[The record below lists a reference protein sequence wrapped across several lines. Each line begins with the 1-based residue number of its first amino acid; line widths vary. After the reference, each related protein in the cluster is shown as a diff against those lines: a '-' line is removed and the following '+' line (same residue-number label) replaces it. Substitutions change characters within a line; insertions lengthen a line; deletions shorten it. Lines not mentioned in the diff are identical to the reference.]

1 MRVLLLTEYFAPHAG
16 GTAVYYHAIA
26 RRLPPGAVMVAARTH
41 PLAAEYDGQLP
52 FPIVRTPFPR
62 IPKVRMLVE
71 WCAMVCVALWGVW
84 RGGVTILQAG
94 QVFPVGLAAHL
105 AHRVTGVPYAVYLHG
120 EELTAAAG
128 QRRRLIRYILR
139 HAAAVFVNSR
149 FTARQALSFG
159 VPRRR
164 LHLVRPAVDTRRFR
178 PHGTSPTRARWG
190 GADHRVLLTVGRLV
204 PRKGQDTVIRLLPRL
219 AEVAPDVVYWIAG
232 DGPPAER
239 RRLATLAAEC
249 GVAERVRFLG
259 PVAVGG
265 LAALYNACDV
275 FVMLNR
281 TMPDGDV
288 EGFGTVFL
296 EAGACGKPVVGGRSG
311 GVREAVRDGVTG
323 FLVRDGDDEAAVE
336 VIARLLRDEALR
348 GSLGE
353 AGRRHAVERC
363 SWDRAARRVAAVSL
377 AIGPRRGGAAV
388 PAVRKR
394 RVTA

>member
-26 RRLPPGAVMVAARTH
+26 RRLPTGTVMVAARTH
-41 PLAAEYDGQLP
+41 PLAADFDEHLP

-71 WCAMVCVALWGVW
+71 WWAMVCVALWGVW
-84 RGGVTILQAG
+84 RCGVTVLQAG
-94 QVFPVGLAAHL
+94 QVFPLGLAVHL
-105 AHRVTGVPYAVYLHG
+105 AHRITGAPYAVYVHG
-120 EELTAAAG
+120 EELTVAARL
-128 QRRRLIRYILR
+128 RRRLMRYTLR

-149 FTARQALSFG
+149 FTARQVLGVG

-178 PHGTSPTRARWG
+178 PRGTDPSRSRWG
-190 GADHRVLLTVGRLV
+190 DTDRRVLLTVGRLV

-259 PVAVGG
+259 AVPVDD
-265 LAALYNACDV
+265 LASLYNACDV

-311 GVREAVRDGVTG
+311 GAREAVRDGVTG
-323 FLVRDGDDEAAVE
+323 FLVRDGDDEAAVA
-336 VIARLLRDEALR
+336 VISRLLRDEALR

-353 AGRRHAVERC
+353 AGRRCAVERC
-363 SWDRAARRVAAVSL
+363 SWDRAAQRVAAVSL
-377 AIGPRRGGAAV
+377 AISPRGGAAV
-388 PAVRKR
+388 PALRKR
-394 RVTA
+394 RITA

>member
-1 MRVLLLTEYFAPHAG
+1 MRVLLLTEYYAPHAG
-16 GTAVYYHAIA
+16 GTAVYYHAIT
-26 RRLPPGAVMVAARTH
+26 RRLRPDVIMVAARTH
-41 PLAAEYDGQLP
+41 PLAAEFDGQLP
-52 FPIVRTPFPR
+52 FPVVRTPFPR
-62 IPKVRMLVE
+62 IPKVRLLVE
-71 WCAMVCVALWGVW
+71 WWAMVCVAVWGVW
-84 RGGVTILQAG
+84 RRGVTVLQAG
-94 QVFPVGLAAHL
+94 QVFPLGLAAYV
-105 AHRVTGVPYAVYLHG
+105 AHRITGVPYAVYVHG
-120 EELTAAAG
+120 EELTVAARL
-128 QRRRLIRYILR
+128 RRRLVRYTLGR
-139 HAAAVFVNSR
+139 AEAVFVNSL
-149 FTARQALSFG
+149 FTARQALSLG

-178 PHGTSPTRARWG
+178 PRRPLPSRARWG
-190 GADHRVLLTVGRLV
+190 DAGRRVLLTVGRLV

-219 AEVAPDVVYWIAG
+219 AEVVPDVVYWVAG
-232 DGPPAER
+232 DGSEAER
-239 RRLATLAAEC
+239 RRLAKLAAES

-259 PVAVGG
+259 TVPLGE
-265 LAALYNACDV
+265 LASLYSACDV

-311 GVREAVRDGVTG
+311 GAPEAVRDGVTG

-336 VIARLLRDEALR
+336 VISRLLRDEALR

-377 AIGPRRGGAAV
+377 DLSPRGGGAAV
-388 PAVRKR
+388 PAGRKR
-394 RVTA
+394 KVTA